1 MGYIS
6 DMLMQLLPRAAKT
19 GAGIKRDFQSKDR
32 GERKMKK
39 IKTKSLR

>member
-1 MGYIS
+1 MECVS
-6 DMLMQLLPRAAKT
+6 DMLMQLLPRAART

-32 GERKMKK
+32 GEMKMKK

>member
-6 DMLMQLLPRAAKT
+6 DMLMHLLPRAARI

-32 GERKMKK
+32 GEMKMKK
-39 IKTKSLR
+39 D